1 MLLIRWQYQIPD
13 VYSGIFYFL
22 LNSLQTRVPLLVIL
36 GTDWFNFSII
46 STVWTWS
53 LYIDILFKED
63 SMNSGEIIWE
73 VFVILTGIDD
83 AEIKLK
89 SLYS

>member
-13 VYSGIFYFL
+13 VYSGIFYCSI
-22 LNSLQTRVPLLVIL
+22 NSLQTRVPLLVIL

-53 LYIDILFKED
+53 LYIGILFKED

-73 VFVILTGIDD
+73 VFVILNGIDD